1 MSPAIEIA
9 TVASSER
16 TVPRTRRPLYVPLS
30 HAMVR
35 APLLPVESYFDLINE
50 KDGPSLLADPHVRC
64 AVAVASGS
72 LLEAMDRFA
81 RSELNARQAS
91 RMRAKLLRYQ
101 IRMSTRPTPFGLFAG
116 VAVAGFGPATTIQI
130 QSTRAFTR
138 ARPDM
143 AWLMNLVASS
153 EANPAIRKR
162 LSFYANPSAVV
173 AGGRVTLSER
183 AASLGAFPT
192 TGASIRATGVVKLAL
207 SLARAPISH
216 DELLSQLCSTMPL
229 ASPERV
235 DKLLSE
241 LLEQTFLLTDLRPP
255 LTICSPARYV
265 AERLAG
271 IPEATETAARL
282 NELLVAASEWDRLI
296 DEDSAQAFGKL
307 AATAGEPSADSQ
319 QPPVQVDTA
328 MSVQGE
334 VGNIIAAGAARAAEL
349 LLRLTPAPHGLSAIA
364 SLRQAF
370 VERYG
375 RGREVPLLELLD
387 PDRGLGPL
395 QNYEHAKIATDPAK
409 TARRSQALLELAC
422 TALHG
427 RQQVVALEETDLLR
441 LETWSP
447 SLESAPLSLDINV
460 MVGASSAEAI
470 DKGDFMLVVGPNVG
484 AQAAGRNLA
493 RFADLLAPEGP
504 AMLKQIA
511 AAERALTPD
520 CLCAELVYM
529 PPNLRSA
536 NVVIRPSV
544 RPYEITLGSSAGVP
558 ASRVIPLDELVVR
571 VERDRFHVWW
581 PTVEK
586 RVAFFTG
593 HMLNP
598 YVAPAIVRFL
608 EELSHDGRA
617 ALSPF
622 HWEQAEGFPFLPRVQ
637 AGRIVLRPAQ
647 WRLRKEQLVTS
658 SREAYNCSLQSWR
671 AEWNV
676 PKHVCLSFVDNRL
689 VIDLD
694 DTAQAAELRAEL
706 LRLPTGGD
714 IIVQEVLPALDEAW
728 LRGPAGHYCSEFVVS
743 LVLSRSASPSEPG
756 DARAP
761 LPVGAKIESV
771 APAARC
777 HPPGSE
783 WLFVKIYCPR
793 NLEGD
798 LISDSMST
806 FSENAVA
813 SGFADSWFFL
823 RYADPQPHVRLRFRG
838 SVKRLTQRL
847 FPHVCEWGTGLISQG
862 LCLKFS
868 FDTYERE
875 IERFGGL
882 LGMTDSEAVFSADSR
897 SCTLLMR
904 CLRAKLWP
912 HDETA
917 LLALSIDNLL
927 QDFGL
932 AETDRLG
939 WYRRHATPGDV
950 ELGKEYRKRKTVLRS
965 LLGSSEELARNQPG
979 ELNISFALG
988 ERRDALRPVAQSLQ
1002 HLAAEGVLS
1011 QSLDTL
1017 LASFVHLHVNRLTGL
1032 DSQTEQRTLSLLLRT
1047 RESLER
1053 APLDSKPRPP
1063 VLRSSR
1069 RPPP

>member
-1 MSPAIEIA
+1 
-9 TVASSER
+9 
-16 TVPRTRRPLYVPLS
+16 
-30 HAMVR
+30 MVR
-35 APLLPVESYFDLINE
+35 APLLPVESYFGLANE
-50 KDGPSLLADPHVRC
+50 KSGLSASADPDVRR

-81 RSELNARQAS
+81 RSELNPGQAS

-116 VAVAGFGPATTIQI
+116 VAVAVFGPTTTIQI
-130 QSTRAFTR
+130 QSTRGFTR
-138 ARPDM
+138 TRPDM

-183 AASLGAFPT
+183 AASSGAFPT
-192 TGASIRATGVVKLAL
+192 AGVSIRATGVVKRAL
-207 SLARAPISH
+207 SLARAPISY
-216 DELLSQLCSTMPL
+216 DELLSQLCSTTPS
-229 ASPERV
+229 ATPERV

-241 LLEQTFLLTDLRPP
+241 LWEQTFLLTDLRPP
-255 LTICSPARYV
+255 LTTWSPAHYV
-265 AERLAG
+265 AKRLVT
-271 IPEATETAARL
+271 IPEAGEAATRL
-282 NELLVAASEWDRLI
+282 NELLTASSEWDQLI
-296 DEDSAQAFGKL
+296 DEDGAAAFGKL
-307 AATAGEPSADSQ
+307 AATAGEPSVDSH

-334 VGNIIAAGAARAAEL
+334 VGNIIAAEAARAAEL
-349 LLRLTPAPHGLSAIA
+349 LLRLTPAPNGPSAIA
-364 SLRQAF
+364 SFRQAF
-370 VERYG
+370 VDRYG
-375 RGREVPLLELLD
+375 RDREVPLLELLD

-422 TALHG
+422 AALHG
-427 RQQVVALEETDLLR
+427 RQQVVALEVRDLSR

-447 SLESAPLSLDINV
+447 SLDSAPLSLDINV
-460 MVGASSAEAI
+460 MVGAGSAEAI
-470 DKGDFMLVVGPNVG
+470 DKGDFMLVIGPNVG

-511 AAERALTPD
+511 AAEQALTPD

-529 PPNLRSA
+529 PPNPRSA

-544 RPYEITLGSSAGVP
+544 RPYEITLGSSAGVL

-571 VERDRFHVWW
+571 VERDRLCVRW
-581 PTVEK
+581 PAAGK

-617 ALSPF
+617 AFSPF
-622 HWEQAEGFPFLPRVQ
+622 SWEQAEGFPFLPRVQ

-647 WRLRKEQLVTS
+647 WRLRKEHLATS
-658 SREAYNCSLQSWR
+658 SQEAYDRSLQSWR
-671 AEWNV
+671 TEWNV
-676 PKHVCLSFVDNRL
+676 PKRVGLSFVDNRL

-714 IIVQEVLPALDEAW
+714 IILQEVLPALDEAW
-728 LRGPAGHYCSEFVVS
+728 LRGPAGRYCSEFVVS
-743 LVLSRSASPSEPG
+743 LVLSRSALASGPG

-761 LPVGAKIESV
+761 LRVGAKIESF

-793 NLEGD
+793 DLEGD
-798 LISDSMST
+798 LISDSMFT
-806 FSENAVA
+806 FCENAVA

-823 RYADPQPHVRLRFRG
+823 RYADSQPHVRLRFRG
-838 SVKRLTQRL
+838 SAERLTQRM
-847 FPHVCEWGTGLISQG
+847 FPHICEWGTGLMSQG
-862 LCLKFS
+862 LCLKFL

-882 LGMTDSEAVFSADSR
+882 LGMTASEAVFSADSR
-897 SCTLLMR
+897 SCALLMR
-904 CLRAKLWP
+904 CLRAKHWP

-932 AETDRLG
+932 TEADRLG

-979 ELNISFALG
+979 ELDISFALG
-988 ERRDALRPVAQSLQ
+988 ERRDALCLAAQSLQ

-1053 APLDSKPRPP
+1053 APLDSKPLPP

-1069 RPPP
+1069 RPLP